1 MSENQQALCSSFSLK
16 TAPDVSFFPNARVAP
31 SAVQSAKDEVY
42 EKHTV
47 GLPVSALN
55 LDPRQK
61 TLRHERTFATHGA
74 NSSRRLLRQRG
85 THVLMKASAEKKNC
99 IPLAPAG
106 DIKTWKE
113 VREKNIDD

>member
-1 MSENQQALCSSFSLK
+1 MKERSPH
-16 TAPDVSFFPNARVAP
+16 TAQIQVAGYC
-31 SAVQSAKDEVY
+31 VKG
-42 EKHTV
+42 T
-47 GLPVSALN
+47 
-55 LDPRQK
+55 
-61 TLRHERTFATHGA
+61 
-74 NSSRRLLRQRG
+74 RG